1 MTLWSEELYEQLTR
15 VLTMYDKPDY
25 SRLSDAY
32 IKVLSEDGH
41 TQKANV
47 TNQLTQLK
55 RNAEHLL
62 EQVNADLE
70 YPAWWVNKLVKAND
84 YLDTA
89 HDWLN
94 NKVDQ
99 NQSPIQKDESVV
111 NEDAADAAKLKAKQA
126 SEAEKLKDKQEADK
140 ESLKSKH
147 ERENETQK
155 RKDEAEKEADKAVAA
170 REGFNSFIKEK
181 ENENI

>member
-1 MTLWSEELYEQLTR
+1 MS
-15 VLTMYDKPDY
+15 KNPDY
-25 SRLSDAY
+25 STIREAY
-32 IKVLSEDGH
+32 LKSLNEGGH

-55 RNAEHLL
+55 RNAEHLM
-62 EQVNADLE
+62 EQVNSDLE

-99 NQSPIQKDESVV
+99 NQSPIQKDESVKQLSSSHLTDALV
-111 NEDAADAAKLKAKQA
+111 NEGAADAAKLKAKQA
-126 SEAEKLKDKQEADK
+126 LEAEKLKDKQEADK

>member
-1 MTLWSEELYEQLTR
+1 MTLWSEELYEQLMK
-15 VLTMYDKPDY
+15 VLIMYDKPDY

-32 IKVLSEDGH
+32 VKVLSEGGH

-70 YPAWWVNKLVKAND
+70 YPAWWVNKIVKAND

-89 HDWLN
+89 HDYLN

-99 NQSPIQKDESVV
+99 GQSPIQKDESVKT
-111 NEDAADAAKLKAKQA
+111 EIG
-126 SEAEKLKDKQEADK
+126 
-140 ESLKSKH
+140 
-147 ERENETQK
+147 TT
-155 RKDEAEKEADKAVAA
+155 
-170 REGFNSFIKEK
+170 
-181 ENENI
+181 NENI

>member
-1 MTLWSEELYEQLTR
+1 MKT
-15 VLTMYDKPDY
+15 PDY
-25 SRLSDAY
+25 SRINEAY
-32 IKVLSEDGH
+32 LKVLAEDGH

-99 NQSPIQKDESVV
+99 GQSPIQKDEA
-111 NEDAADAAKLKAKQA
+111 NESTKAYGDTLRKIANDRKLKSLSK
-126 SEAEKLKDKQEADK
+126 KDKDTLAKIADM
-140 ESLKSKH
+140 LSKA
-147 ERENETQK
+147 NE
-155 RKDEAEKEADKAVAA
+155 EKNK
-170 REGFNSFIKEK
+170 
-181 ENENI
+181 